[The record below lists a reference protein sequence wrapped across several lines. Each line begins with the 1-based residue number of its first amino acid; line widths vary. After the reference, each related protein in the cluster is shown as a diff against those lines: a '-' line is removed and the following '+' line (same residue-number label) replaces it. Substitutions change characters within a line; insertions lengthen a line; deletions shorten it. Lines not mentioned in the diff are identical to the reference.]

1 MIKVEKSEK
10 EGEEIKILLV
20 EDLEEH
26 VLITKNVLKTSNVK
40 NKMWI
45 CRDGQEA
52 LDFLFNRADYASE
65 ADYPRPDVILLD
77 LRLPKIDGLEVLKQ
91 IKNDDTLKDIPVI
104 VLTSSKRDDD
114 IITAYNGGAKSYILK
129 SAFIV
134 QKTGKME
141 KLVDILVSL
150 R

>member
-1 MIKVEKSEK
+1 MIKMEK
-10 EGEEIKILLV
+10 EGREREKKKILLI
-20 EDLEEH
+20 EDTEEH
-26 VLITKNVLKTSNVK
+26 VLLIKNAIEAANFK

-77 LRLPKIDGLEVLKQ
+77 LRLPKIDGLDVLKQ
-91 IKNDDTLKDIPVI
+91 IKNDENIKDIPVI

-114 IITAYNGGAKSYILK
+114 IISAYNGGVKSYILK

-134 QKTGKME
+134 QKTGKMD